1 MPLACKINIP
11 KLWCRNRMSQQKD
24 IRGGKKQKIIGA
36 TIGWAL
42 RILGSTL
49 RIEICDNSSVDTEVV
64 DGSQPVL
71 WSFWHNTIFV
81 MPYVRI
87 KVFGGRKVV
96 VLTSASR
103 DGQVLASAVA
113 VCGIDAVRGSS
124 SRRAVAALIALCRA
138 VEAGNDVCITPDGP
152 RGPRYKLQP
161 GIIKVAQATG
171 APMVPITVEY
181 KNCITLKTWD
191 ALKIPLPFSK
201 VKVTLGAKRRAP
213 KDLDDN
219 DFEALRLQL
228 QSDMLA

>member
-1 MPLACKINIP
+1 
-11 KLWCRNRMSQQKD
+11 MSQQQD
-24 IRGGKKQKIIGA
+24 IRGGKKQRIIGA

-42 RILGSTL
+42 RLLGSTL
-49 RIEICDNSSVDTEVV
+49 RIEVVDHSGVDTKLV

-87 KVFGGRKVV
+87 KAFRPRKVV
-96 VLTSASR
+96 VLTSASK
-103 DGQVLASAVA
+103 DGQVLASAVE
-113 VCGIDAVRGSS
+113 VCEIGAVRGSS
-124 SRRAVAALIALCRA
+124 SRRAVAALIALRKA
-138 VEAGNDVCITPDGP
+138 IEAGSDVCITPDGP

-171 APMVPITVEY
+171 APMVPITVEC

-201 VKVTLGAKRRAP
+201 VKVTLGAKRHAP
-213 KDLDDN
+213 SDMDEHE
-219 DFEALRLQL
+219 FEAVRAQL
-228 QSDMLA
+228 EADMIA